1 MATRIMRRSWVGVL
15 VVALFGL
22 GTTIGATSASAFS
35 FESTLVGGT
44 SGAPVYWCTSVET
57 FCGWPSNPFATI
69 KGSMPAHMVCYSDDE
84 NTRWFYVFLQ
94 NGQEGFVNS
103 SYIPVKSQ
111 L

>member
-44 SGAPVYWCTSVET
+44 SGAPVYWC
-57 FCGWPSNPFATI
+57 
-69 KGSMPAHMVCYSDDE
+69 SMPAHMVCYSDDE